1 MNILFLTLVR
11 ITDIEERG
19 IYTDLMRTFRDN
31 GHEVFI
37 VCPMERRYKEKTTYT
52 THQGNVHILNVK
64 TLNVQKTNLL
74 EKGLAT
80 LSIEQQYYR
89 AIKRHI
95 KHVTFDLVLYS
106 TPPITF
112 TKIVK
117 KIKQRDGAT
126 SYLLLK
132 DIFPQNAVD
141 IGLMKKDGPI
151 YRFFRKKEQRLYAIS
166 DYIGCMSPANVEFL
180 LKHNPLLPPNK
191 VEVNPN
197 SIQPVKLEFSEDEKQ
212 RTRNKYGIPLDK
224 NTFIYGGNLGKP
236 QGLAFLLSVMASNSN
251 KEDRFFVVV
260 GTGTE
265 YPMIEA
271 WFKRYAPKNAMLL
284 PGLPKKEY
292 DQLVQSCDVG
302 LIFLDPRFT
311 IPNYPSRLLSY
322 LEYKM
327 PVLMATD
334 KNTDIGRIA
343 EENGY
348 GLWSLNGDLPGFNA
362 TLDKLCQDTH
372 LVQEMGERGY
382 RFLWNNYTVDASY
395 NMVMKYLK
403 RN

>member
-19 IYTDLMRTFRDN
+19 IYTDLMRTFRDK
-31 GHEVFI
+31 GHEVYI
-37 VCPMERRYKEKTTYT
+37 VCPVERRYKEKTTYT
-52 THQGNVHILNVK
+52 HQGDVHILNVK

-74 EKGLAT
+74 EKGVAT
-80 LSIEQQYYR
+80 LSVEQQFYR
-89 AIKRHI
+89 AIKRYI
-95 KHVTFDLVLYS
+95 KHVAFDLVLYS

-112 TKIVK
+112 TKIVE
-117 KIKQRDGAT
+117 KIKRRDKAI

-141 IGLMKKDGPI
+141 IGLMKKGGLI
-151 YRFFRKKEQRLYAIS
+151 YRFFRKKEQKLYAIS
-166 DYIGCMSPANVEFL
+166 DYIGSMSPANVDFL
-180 LKHNPLLPPNK
+180 LKHNPSIPPDK

-197 SIQPVKLEFSEDEKQ
+197 SIQPVNSEFSEEKRRQ
-212 RTRNKYGIPLDK
+212 IRNKYGIPFDK
-224 NTFIYGGNLGKP
+224 TIFIYGGNLGKP
-236 QGLAFLLSVMASNSN
+236 QGLSFLLSVMASNSN
-251 KEDRFFVVV
+251 KDDRYFVIV

-271 WFKRYAPKNAMLL
+271 WFRQHAPANAMLL
-284 PGLPKKEY
+284 PGLPKLEY

-348 GLWSLNGDLPGFNA
+348 GLWSLNGDLSQFNSA
-362 TLDKLCQDTH
+362 LDKLCQDKQ
-372 LVQEMGERGY
+372 LVQEMGEKGRQFLLDNY
-382 RFLWNNYTVDASY
+382 RVDASY
-395 NMVMKYLK
+395 CIIMKYFK